1 MLSLLQEDLKIAM
14 KAKDKPTLTGLRN
27 IIGKL
32 KAKKIDMG
40 GELTDKEC
48 LQILQS
54 SAKQLKDSILQYSN
68 GGRKDL
74 AKIEQYELKLIEKY
88 LPKPIEE
95 NELRKIIKKT
105 IILKK
110 ATSIKDM
117 GSIMGCIMKDL
128 AGVVDGNMVQNIVKE
143 ELN

>member
-40 GELTDKEC
+40 KDLTDKEC

-54 SAKQLKDSILQYSN
+54 SAKQLKDSILQYSK
-68 GGRKDL
+68 GGREDL
-74 AKIEQYELKLIEKY
+74 AKIEQYELELIKKY
-88 LPKPIEE
+88 LPK
-95 NELRKIIKKT
+95 
-105 IILKK
+105 ILPHF
-110 ATSIKDM
+110 TSVCM
-117 GSIMGCIMKDL
+117 FFY
-128 AGVVDGNMVQNIVKE
+128 
-143 ELN
+143 